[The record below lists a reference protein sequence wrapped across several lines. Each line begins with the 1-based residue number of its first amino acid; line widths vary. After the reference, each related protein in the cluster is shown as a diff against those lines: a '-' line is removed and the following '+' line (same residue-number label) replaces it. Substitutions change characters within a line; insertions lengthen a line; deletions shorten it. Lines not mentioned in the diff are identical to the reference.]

1 MNSNNSNNND
11 DIEDTKSISC
21 TIEPILFAKN
31 SLRSRGLDS
40 YRPSEI
46 QVIFPEN
53 MFPEN
58 TQHIKILMDIRMNF
72 FFT

>member
-40 YRPSEI
+40 YRPSKI
-46 QVIFPEN
+46 QVSQRETFSQKTRSI
-53 MFPEN
+53 
-58 TQHIKILMDIRMNF
+58 
-72 FFT
+72 